1 MVLNARAAADH
12 GAEIATRT
20 RVSRVNEEAGFW
32 RVILE
37 ADGQQRE
44 VRARGLVNA
53 AGPWV
58 DTVASLA
65 RGDGEAP
72 ARPRLRLVKGSHI
85 VVPRIAG
92 AEDACLFQNSDG
104 RVVFALPFAERFTLI
119 GTTDMPYSG
128 DPADAAISPEE
139 TAYLIGVANR
149 YFRQPIAASNIVWT
163 FAGVRPLYDDAAG
176 NPSAITRDYRLE
188 VAASPG
194 RAPLLT
200 VLGGKITTYRRL
212 AEQAMEQLA
221 PFFPRMGRAWTATS
235 PLPGGVMGETGFE
248 PWLADLVRRRAGIPP
263 AFLTRLAR
271 RHGSL
276 TDTVLGSASFAC
288 RSRDDHR
295 R

>member
-1 MVLNARAAADH
+1 MAACAIFEHYQFRLVREALQEREVLLAKAPHIIWPLRFVLPHSAGQRPAALIRAGLFLYDHLARRHRIPGSSAIELGTDRIGAALRPEIEHGFSYWDCWVDTGTRGWWCSTRGLPADH

-44 VRARGLVNA
+44 VRARGLVDA

-85 VVPRIAG
+85 VVPQIAG

-139 TAYLIGVANR
+139 SAYLIGVANR

-163 FAGVRPLYDDAAG
+163 FAGVRPLYDDA
-176 NPSAITRDYRLE
+176 
-188 VAASPG
+188 
-194 RAPLLT
+194 
-200 VLGGKITTYRRL
+200 RR
-212 AEQAMEQLA
+212 Q
-221 PFFPRMGRAWTATS
+221 S
-235 PLPGGVMGETGFE
+235 
-248 PWLADLVRRRAGIPP
+248 I
-263 AFLTRLAR
+263 
-271 RHGSL
+271 RHN
-276 TDTVLGSASFAC
+276 T
-288 RSRDDHR
+288 
-295 R
+295 